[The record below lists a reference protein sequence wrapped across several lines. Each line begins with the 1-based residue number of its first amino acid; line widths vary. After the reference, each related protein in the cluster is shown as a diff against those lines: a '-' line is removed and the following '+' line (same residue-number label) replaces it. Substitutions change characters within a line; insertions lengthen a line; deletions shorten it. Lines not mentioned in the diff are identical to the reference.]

1 MNFERPGALAIVFP
15 GQGSQFPGMGLELL
29 PRFREM
35 TEIAETLLGLRLAE
49 LLEDAGRLADTA
61 FTQPAVFVVS
71 AMSFEAMRQ
80 DRDIDRADLMLGHSL
95 GLFGAIHASG
105 RLGFADTLKLVI
117 ERGQLMKAAGDGAML
132 AVMGIDAQ
140 GLEAYL
146 LEQGLDSLDI
156 ANVNG
161 PEQTVLSGPSQA
173 IERAAHDL
181 QQRGLRAVQ
190 LNVSGAFHSRYM
202 ETARVALSRY
212 VERVTFSPGTCPLIS
227 TTHGGPVPDTHLLEE
242 IVFQL
247 TSPVRWLQTIQVLR
261 QRYSLLDFIEPGP
274 GQVLTRLIAA
284 IDAHH
289 QSKEASR

>member
-1 MNFERPGALAIVFP
+1 MNFERHGTLAIAFP

-29 PRFREM
+29 PRFGEM
-35 TEIAETLLGLRLAE
+35 TEVAESLLGLRLAE
-49 LLEDAGRLADTA
+49 LLQDADRLADTA
-61 FTQPAVFVVS
+61 FTQPAVFIVS

-80 DRDIDRADLMLGHSL
+80 DHDIGRPDLMLGHSL

-132 AVMGIDAQ
+132 AVLGIDARA
-140 GLEAYL
+140 LEMLL
-146 LEQGLDSLDI
+146 LELGLDSLDI

-173 IERAAHDL
+173 IERAVQDL
-181 QQRGLRAVQ
+181 QQHGLRAVP

-212 VERVTFSPGTCPLIS
+212 VEHITFSPGSCPLIS

-247 TSPVRWLQTIQVLR
+247 TSPVRWLQTVQVLR
-261 QRYSLLDFIEPGP
+261 QRYPLLDFVEPGP
-274 GQVLTRLIAA
+274 GQVLTRLVAA

-289 QSKEASR
+289 SSKEASR

>member
-140 GLEAYL
+140 GLEACL

-202 ETARVALSRY
+202 ETARAALSRY
-212 VERVTFSPGTCPLIS
+212 VERVTFSTGTCPLIS

-289 QSKEASR
+289 QSTEASR

>member
-140 GLEAYL
+140 GLEACL

-202 ETARVALSRY
+202 ETARAALSRY
-212 VERVTFSPGTCPLIS
+212 VERVTFSTGTCPLIS